1 MRFFFT
7 CLQLFVVLLQCRA
20 QNCLP
25 GSPVSA
31 DYPASAT
38 TLQNLFTQARQ
49 TAELQPAAYEDLK
62 TRINRCNN
70 DMEVALGNIVSQM
83 SELSLKYQQI
93 LGYKDVAGIEKQLRD
108 LEESLQKSRTELEQN
123 LGYVKHTGVYAV
135 LLENV
140 DFYKS
145 EKKDLIEQ
153 ANQAITPRAVD
164 DLVGLSIRRT
174 SAVRDFAPVRDVILE
189 VKNGEVRMEREYFN
203 QPNHIRKTFLFLA
216 RVGATP
222 TRQKATGSAPAA
234 AGALVLNLDVDTGFR
249 QKLQEK
255 GVGEADIRRIEQEVL
270 PFLSTIQ
277 RDNRT
282 ADSRQ
287 DYILQ
292 NGAEEIRRIERE
304 IEDARLRL
312 QTRSAKIGEI
322 CQELGVPFNA
332 GSNFDQSVNG
342 ALQKI
347 RDQLA
352 SLTGQWNEAVE
363 QEIVYK
369 ETRTFVEGSLSQSLA
384 AETLKLC
391 QQIEKGYG
399 QLDRMLQVTEVQ
411 DFELSR
417 FESNRTVSVFRAPS
431 RIWAYAMPRDDGAY
445 GVAVFVQFRVTG
457 QQAAGG
463 SGGARLPFEPEMV
476 TVEGGKFQ
484 MGCTAEQSDCDNDEK
499 NVHWV
504 QLKRFSIGKTEVT
517 NEQFVAYLN
526 DISPKISLDA
536 KGETVTYNK
545 VEIIR
550 LSDRIKYSN
559 GAWAGGTFSVVSGYE
574 KHPVIYVSWLAAQE
588 YLKWLSAKTGKKY
601 RLPTEAEWEFAAR
614 GGNKSKG
621 FKFSGSNTLTEVCLY
636 DLSEIPYKVGQKKPN
651 ELGLYDMTGN
661 LWEWCSDW
669 YQVDYPLS
677 PQIDPTGPPSG
688 SIRTYR
694 GGCSRNEY
702 KEYRVSNRGVVSLPS
717 RGYDYMGFR
726 VAQEY

>member
-1 MRFFFT
+1 MRFFFA
-7 CLQLFVVLLQCRA
+7 CLQLFVVLLQCSA

-31 DYPASAT
+31 DYPASTAA
-38 TLQNLFTQARQ
+38 LQNLFTQARQ

-62 TRINRCNN
+62 TRVNRCNN

-255 GVGEADIRRIEQEVL
+255 GVSEADIRRIEQEVL

-457 QQAAGG
+457 QQAAGSDDG
-463 SGGARLPFEPEMV
+463 NAPRQPFEPEMV
-476 TVEGGKFQ
+476 RVEGGKFQ
-484 MGCTAEQSDCDNDEK
+484 MGCTAEQSECDNDEK

-517 NEQFVAYLN
+517 NEQFVAFLN
-526 DISPKISLDA
+526 DISPEITIDS
-536 KGETVTYNK
+536 KGTTVSYNR
-545 VEIIR
+545 VEVIN

-559 GAWAGGTFSVVSGYE
+559 AVWAGGTFSVVPGLE
-574 KHPVIYVSWLAAQE
+574 KHPVVYVSWFAAQE
-588 YLKWLSAKTGKKY
+588 YLIWLSAKTGRRY

-621 FKFSGSNTLTEVCLY
+621 YKYAGSNNLDEVGWY
-636 DLSEIPYKVGQKKPN
+636 TVNSGGKPQSVGQKMVN
-651 ELGLYDMTGN
+651 ELGLYDMSGN
-661 LWEWCSDW
+661 VYEWCSDW
-669 YQVDYPLS
+669 YADSYS
-677 PQIDPTGPPSG
+677 SAPQIDPAGPVSG
-688 SIRTYR
+688 EFRGCR
-694 GGCSRNEY
+694 GGSWGSHSRFC
-702 KEYRVSNRGVVSLPS
+702 RVTNRNVNSTSNDL
-717 RGYDYMGFR
+717 GFR
-726 VAQEY
+726 VAQDY